1 MCVLQV
7 LLGVVCS
14 QFIRVYDLSTD
25 AAAPK
30 HTFYLPATAEDASG
44 DGAGSYIRDVEMV
57 PAETASMDDST
68 PLATAVVLTGA
79 GKLYSKEIPSL
90 SIPEGD
96 SGEEGGGAGVV
107 GYTRNGEIRHRLI
120 IPSALEEDAGSASE
134 GVVGSA
140 GSSSGG
146 SGGGSSNRDRSKSVG
161 GSNADVGS
169 CDREDDYVESPVSPP
184 ESPGYL
190 YLNAFGCD
198 FDEAGNDSADEGMI
212 FTEPGMRRKGWT
224 TSSSPAAATSSAEVD
239 IIRGGTQSVAEA
251 SNTGTA
257 ASSGALFFSVR
268 MGLLVVARNGRS
280 TLALRLRGAGASVE
294 ICGGFVLLPRAKSS
308 GGSGAVSS
316 RINVEGGVTPSS
328 GQGSTPG
335 ADRVESSDGAAAA
348 AAAVSAVTAVAAA
361 ASMAAARTILEANS
375 CLPPYTRF
383 LDYWDGSNHLVGE
396 GGIGVVPPKQEN
408 GAKKQKKVPSRASLV
423 CVASGGGMAKTDR
436 VLAMRVGARGGDGL
450 TVRDD
455 RTCDTSCIRFNIEI
469 VSLACQAYLP

>member
-1 MCVLQV
+1 MLQV
-7 LLGVVCS
+7 LLAVVCS

-44 DGAGSYIRDVEMV
+44 DGAGSCIRDVEMV
-57 PAETASMDDST
+57 PAETASMGDSA
-68 PLATAVVLTGA
+68 PLATAVVLTEA
-79 GKLYSKEIPSL
+79 GKLYGKAIPSL
-90 SIPEGD
+90 SMPEGD
-96 SGEEGGGAGVV
+96 GSGEGGGTGVV
-107 GYTRNGEIRHRLI
+107 GYTRNGEIRHRLV
-120 IPSALEEDAGSASE
+120 IPSALEEGAGNASE

-140 GSSSGG
+140 GSSNSGGSGG
-146 SGGGSSNRDRSKSVG
+146 SGGGGNNRDRSKTVG
-161 GSNADVGS
+161 GGNEDVGS
-169 CDREDDYVESPVSPP
+169 CDREDDCVESPVSPP

-224 TSSSPAAATSSAEVD
+224 TSSSPAATTSSAEVD

-251 SNTGTA
+251 TNTATA
-257 ASSGALFFSVR
+257 AGSGALYFSVR
-268 MGLLVVARNGRS
+268 MGLLVVARSGRS
-280 TLALRLRGAGASVE
+280 TLALRLRGAGASIE

-308 GGSGAVSS
+308 GGSGAVSG
-316 RINVEGGVTPSS
+316 RINVEVGVTPS

-383 LDYWDGSNHLVGE
+383 LDYWDGANDLVGE
-396 GGIGVVPPKQEN
+396 RGIEVTPPKQGN
-408 GAKKQKKVPSRASLV
+408 GAKKLKVPARASLV

-436 VLAMRVGARGGDGL
+436 VLAMRVGARGGEGL
-450 TVRDD
+450 TVSVD
-455 RTCDTSCIRFNIEI
+455 RACDT
-469 VSLACQAYLP
+469 